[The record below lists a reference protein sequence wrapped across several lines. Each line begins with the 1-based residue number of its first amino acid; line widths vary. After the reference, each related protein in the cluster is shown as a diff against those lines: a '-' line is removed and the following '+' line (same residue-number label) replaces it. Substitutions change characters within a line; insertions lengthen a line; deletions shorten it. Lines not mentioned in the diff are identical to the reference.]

1 MSVVEFRR
9 RDQKQQLIDLIEDF
23 DFDKGSV
30 LLFMDEDFDSK
41 EGSFSM
47 VSTYESFGM
56 KEAFAA
62 ESVAAFVK
70 QNAYTVEEE

>member
-1 MSVVEFRR
+1 MSVVEFKRVS
-9 RDQKQQLIDLIEDF
+9 QKDRLIEIINGF